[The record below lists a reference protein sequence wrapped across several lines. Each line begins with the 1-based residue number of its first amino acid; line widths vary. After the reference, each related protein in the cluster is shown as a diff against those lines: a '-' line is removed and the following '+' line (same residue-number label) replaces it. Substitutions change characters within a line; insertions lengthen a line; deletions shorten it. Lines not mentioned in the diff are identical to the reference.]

1 MSQEW
6 AAWDGKALKPIW
18 VADPTASGSVVRTE
32 LYDHKGDDG
41 ATDGMWNKWEN
52 ENLAAANP
60 AVVKALSDRIRAFY
74 AKMAAAR

>member
-1 MSQEW
+1 
-6 AAWDGKALKPIW
+6 
-18 VADPTASGSVVRTE
+18 
-32 LYDHKGDDG
+32 
-41 ATDGMWNKWEN
+41 MWNKWEN